1 MHPKEQL
8 DITQVD
14 LTLGKSDDLFFA
26 FDTEQLAF
34 TYVNDAF
41 EAITKRKSAELF
53 NRADKLFE
61 IIHPEDRTYVQD
73 SLKSWLSKTTPSVLE
88 FRIRRPDQT
97 ERWIRLKA
105 YPTVEAE
112 TVKSIWGIAEDDTAR
127 KVSMLSLQQING
139 WKNANLGIIAHDLC
153 GPIGIVQMLASVI
166 GKKLPDNP
174 EIHKLTQLID
184 DISRRNI
191 DLIQSLVST
200 EVATAASVEINK
212 ERLDIVWEV
221 QQALEVYTQS
231 EDQLNKKM
239 AYTSSHEHIYA
250 SIDGLKFMQ
259 ILHALLSNALMVT
272 PDQGTI
278 RIHLEKLEDRF
289 LLRVADQGPG
299 IPKKKQP
306 ILFRKSIPEGDSTI
320 GATESED
327 SSLVVV
333 KKLVDDHSGKIWFET
348 TQDKGTTFYV
358 AIPIGIHA

>member
-1 MHPKEQL
+1 MHTKEQL
-8 DITQVD
+8 DIAQID
-14 LTLGKSDDLFFA
+14 LTLGKADDLFFA
-26 FDTEQLAF
+26 FDTGQLAF

-53 NRADKLFE
+53 NQASKLFE
-61 IIHPEDRTYVQD
+61 IIHPEDRTYVQGT
-73 SLKSWLSKTTPSVLE
+73 LKSLLSKTTPSVLD

-105 YPTVEAE
+105 YPLVEAE

-166 GKKLPDNP
+166 GKKLPENE
-174 EIHKLTQLID
+174 EIQKLTRLID
-184 DISRRNI
+184 DISRKNI
-191 DLIQSLVST
+191 DLIQSVVST
-200 EVATAASVEINK
+200 EAVTAASVEINK
-212 ERLDIVWEV
+212 ERLDVVWEV
-221 QQALEVYTQS
+221 QQALDVYTKSQ
-231 EDQLNKKM
+231 DQLDKKM
-239 AYTSSHEHIYA
+239 VYTSSHEHIYA

-278 RIHLEKLEDRF
+278 HIHLERLEDRF

-306 ILFRKSIPEGDSTI
+306 ILFRESMPEGQSTSDV
-320 GATESED
+320 AETEGSN
-327 SSLVVV
+327 LVVI
-333 KKLVDDHSGKIWFET
+333 KKLIDEHSGRIWFET
-348 TQDKGTTFYV
+348 AQNKGTTFYV
-358 AIPIGIHA
+358 EIPLAV